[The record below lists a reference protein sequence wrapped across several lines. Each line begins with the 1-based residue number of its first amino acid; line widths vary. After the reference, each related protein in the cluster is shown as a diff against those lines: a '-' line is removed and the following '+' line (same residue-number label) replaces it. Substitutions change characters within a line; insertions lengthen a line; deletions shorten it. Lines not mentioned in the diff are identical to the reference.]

1 MHRPCV
7 LLACVLASC
16 SGGPADGTGSD
27 AGSGGNPPAGL
38 DAGADAGPDAGPP
51 PPDAGPPDA
60 GPPDAGGGGG
70 GVIHYAVTDLG
81 DLGGGVAEA
90 YAINAVGQVVG
101 RAANDAGVYH
111 AFLWDR
117 TNGMRDLG
125 RLGTA
130 VTSSSEALGING
142 PGEVVG
148 VATSGGNSAWYW
160 LPGPM
165 PEMTGFLGPGFATG
179 VNDTGLITGYYLSSV
194 YTAYVRELDAGITEM
209 PHLGTQGGNASYAN
223 AINAAGQVIGVSQT
237 DHSIPRAFLWE
248 RDGGVTDLGTMKP
261 ADNSTSVGIGLNDLG
276 QVVGY
281 ADIDAG
287 IVQHAFRWSPGAGM
301 EDLGSLGTGSADR
314 SEAWGINNVG
324 QVVGRTG
331 KGPGPGGDLHGFIW
345 TQAGGMV
352 DLNTVLAPGTTPI
365 LVIAQGINDRGEIVG
380 TSHDFRALL
389 LTPVTGP

>member
-1 MHRPCV
+1 MHRACL

-16 SGGPADGTGSD
+16 SGGPGEGSRTD
-27 AGSGGNPPAGL
+27 AGGGGNPPGGL
-38 DAGADAGPDAGPP
+38 DAGADAGPDGGIP
-51 PPDAGPPDA
+51 PPDAGSS
-60 GPPDAGGGGG
+60 DAGGGGG
-70 GVIHYAVTDLG
+70 GGVHYAVTDLG

-90 YAINAVGQVVG
+90 YAINAAGQVVG
-101 RAANDAGVYH
+101 RAASDAGVYH

-117 TNGMRDLG
+117 TSGMRDLESPG
-125 RLGTA
+125 A
-130 VTSSSEALGING
+130 PVTRSSEALGING

-148 VATSGGNSAWYW
+148 VATQGGNSAFYW
-160 LPGPM
+160 LPGSM

-194 YTAYVRELDAGITEM
+194 YTAYVRELDGGITEM
-209 PHLGTQGGNASYAN
+209 PHLGTQGGNQSYAN
-223 AINAAGQVIGVSQT
+223 AINATGQVIGVSQT
-237 DHSIPRAFLWE
+237 DHSIARAFLWE

-281 ADIDAG
+281 ADTDAG
-287 IVQHAFRWSPGAGM
+287 IVEHAFRWSPASGM

-331 KGPGPGGDLHGFIW
+331 TGSGAGSGLHGFVW
-345 TQAGGMV
+345 TEASGMV
-352 DLNTVLAPGTTPI
+352 DLNTVLAPGTTQI

-389 LTPVTGP
+389 LTPITEP

>member
-1 MHRPCV
+1 MHRVCV
-7 LLACVLASC
+7 LLACVLAGC
-16 SGGPADGTGSD
+16 SGGPGDGTRSD
-27 AGSGGNPPAGL
+27 AGGGGHPPAGS
-38 DAGADAGPDAGPP
+38 DAGADAGPDGGAP
-51 PPDAGPPDA
+51 PPDAGPS
-60 GPPDAGGGGG
+60 DAGGGSG
-70 GVIHYAVTDLG
+70 GVTHYAVTDLG
-81 DLGGGVAEA
+81 DLGGGAAEA
-90 YAINAVGQVVG
+90 YAINASGQVVG
-101 RAANDAGVYH
+101 RAVNDAGVYH

-117 TNGMRDLG
+117 TSGMRDLG
-125 RLGTA
+125 RLGSL

-142 PGEVVG
+142 GGEVVG
-148 VATSGGNSAWYW
+148 VATSGGNSAFYW

-165 PEMTGFLGPGFATG
+165 PQMTGFLGPGFATG
-179 VNDTGLITGYYLSSV
+179 VNDSGLITGYYLSSV

-237 DHSIPRAFLWE
+237 DHSIARAFLWG

-276 QVVGY
+276 EVVGY

-287 IVQHAFRWSPGAGM
+287 IVEHAFRWRPVGGM
-301 EDLGSLGTGSADR
+301 QDLGSLGTGSADR

-331 KGPGPGGDLHGFIW
+331 KGAGPGGDLHGFVW
-345 TQAGGMV
+345 TEAGGMV
-352 DLNTVLAPGTTPI
+352 DLNTVLVVGTTQI
-365 LVIAQGINDRGEIVG
+365 VVIAQGINDQGEIVG

-389 LTPVTGP
+389 LTPVAGP